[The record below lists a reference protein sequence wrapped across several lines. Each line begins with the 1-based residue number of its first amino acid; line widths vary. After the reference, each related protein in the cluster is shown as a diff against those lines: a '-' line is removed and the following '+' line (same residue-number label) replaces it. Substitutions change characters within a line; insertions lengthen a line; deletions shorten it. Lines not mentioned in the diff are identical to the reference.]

1 MTGVPDPLLG
11 VLATLT
17 LVLVAAHGL
26 GALAARA
33 GFAPVVGELLT
44 GLVLGPA
51 ALGLLAPALTGL
63 VVPIPAWLDVL
74 ASLGLVLLLV
84 LAGTEVDIAALRR
97 HASATAAVAAGGFV
111 VPFLAGIGV
120 TFLLPPDALPAGVS
134 SLAVSL
140 VVGTALAVSAVPVTI
155 RVLVDLDA
163 LDRPVGQRTLAVA
176 AVVDAVGWLVFSVV
190 ADAVR
195 TGGVDALRVGRT
207 LLVLAVFVLLAATVG
222 RRVVDFLL
230 ERAARAHSPA
240 LSQFS
245 AVVLVGF
252 ATTAAGLAVAV
263 EAVVGAFTAGV
274 LAGRRLDEAAGRV
287 LHVVA
292 LGLLAPL
299 FFATAG
305 LRVDV
310 GTLLTPGAA
319 GVAALLLVVAV
330 ASKAVGVALGGVL
343 AGLSRAEIACL
354 AIGLNAR
361 GAMEIVIASLGLAL
375 GVLSPTLYAAI
386 VVVAVATS
394 VAMPPLLRR
403 ALVRLPADA

>member
-1 MTGVPDPLLG
+1 MTGIPDPLFG

-26 GALAARA
+26 GALAARV

-51 ALGLLAPALTGL
+51 ALGLLAPELTGL

-74 ASLGLVLLLV
+74 ASLGLVLLLL
-84 LAGTEVDIAALRR
+84 LAGTEVDVAALRR

-111 VPFLAGIGV
+111 VPFVAGIGV
-120 TFLLPPDALPAGVS
+120 TLLLPSDALPAGVS

-163 LDRPVGQRTLAVA
+163 LDRPVGQRTLVIA

-207 LLVLAVFVLLAATVG
+207 LLVLAGFVLLAATVG
-222 RRVVDFLL
+222 RRVVDVLL
-230 ERAARAHSPA
+230 ERAARARSPA

-330 ASKAVGVALGGVL
+330 ASKAAGVALGGAL

-354 AIGLNAR
+354 AVGLNAR